1 MLNYIDILV
10 DGRFEKQMKNLNLKF
25 KGSENQRIIDV
36 KQSLK
41 LQKIVLW
48 EGDLENLKKN
58 RVLKNDNKC

>member
-1 MLNYIDILV
+1 
-10 DGRFEKQMKNLNLKF
+10 MKNLNLKF